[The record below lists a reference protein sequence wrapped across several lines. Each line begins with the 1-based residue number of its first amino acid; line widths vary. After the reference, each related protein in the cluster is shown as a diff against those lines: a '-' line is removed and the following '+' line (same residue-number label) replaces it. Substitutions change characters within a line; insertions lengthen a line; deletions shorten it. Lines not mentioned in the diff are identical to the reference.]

1 MTRSPAPDLAVLRPS
16 LEAVLHTEDM
26 PGIALAVALGAEPAQ
41 TLCVGCDAVGHE
53 LAPES
58 LFPVASVTKLATAL
72 AVLRLVE
79 AGRLALDDSLAEH
92 LPEAAAARPGVTLR
106 ALLSHTAGLPPD
118 LPEGAAPYRRGLT
131 WPALA
136 TACLRVPL
144 EREPGTYMQY
154 SNLGLGL
161 LAVIVERQTGQDFAA
176 ALTHLVLD
184 PLGIEG
190 YLGAEPPRA
199 PVIIG
204 GIESAHAGT
213 ELETFNSTFWR
224 ALALPWGGLVTT
236 LTGALSLV
244 QAFSGRAPG
253 ILGPE
258 ICAEATCDQMGG
270 LPGGMIPPLIWD
282 QGPWGLGPQLRGT
295 TMPHFAP
302 RGAAPHSYGHG
313 GASGCVAWL
322 DPTADVAWM
331 LHGVQA
337 IETGWMVRSCPGI
350 GEAFL
355 AWARAEE
362 PRASDTQG

>member
-1 MTRSPAPDLAVLRPS
+1 MKRSPAPGLAPLRPA
-16 LEAVLHTEDM
+16 LEAVLGAEDM
-26 PGIALAVALGAEPAQ
+26 PGIALAVASGTEPAQ
-41 TLCVGCDAVGHE
+41 MLCMGCDAAGHE

-79 AGRLALDDSLAEH
+79 AGRLALDDSLVEH

-106 ALLSHTAGLPPD
+106 ALLSHTAGLPLD
-118 LPEGAAPYRRGLT
+118 LPDGAAPYRRGLT
-131 WPALA
+131 WRALA
-136 TACLRVPL
+136 SVCLRVPL
-144 EREPGTYMQY
+144 EREPGTYVQY
-154 SNLGLGL
+154 SNLGPGL
-161 LAVIVERQTGQDFAA
+161 LAVIVERQTGQDFAT
-176 ALTHLVLD
+176 ALTHLVLH

-199 PVIIG
+199 PVVIG
-204 GIESAHAGT
+204 GIASAPAGT
-213 ELETFNSTFWR
+213 ELETFNSAFWR

-236 LTGALSLV
+236 LAGALALV
-244 QAFSGRAPG
+244 QVFAGRAPG

-258 ICAEATCDQMGG
+258 ICAEATRNQTGG

-282 QGPWGLGPQLRGT
+282 QCPWGLGPQLRGT

-302 RGAAPHSYGHG
+302 RSAAPHSYGHG

-322 DPTADVAWM
+322 DPTANVAWM
-331 LHGVQA
+331 LHGA
-337 IETGWMVRSCPGI
+337 RTIETGWMVRSCPGI
-350 GEAFL
+350 GEALL